1 MIRYIDQDVSVSLD
15 NVSSLGCPLSSF
27 SVVQTSQRFQVMD
40 APGDVAKSSGGEVT
54 MKVESD
60 ESKLS
65 PMEIPVSNHRTGS
78 QGEALLGGSLP
89 STTAYN
95 FRHSPHLSRFTKD
108 FDDDNVS
115 LGQEVLADSPRLR
128 GRDSAS
134 LLGTSP
140 LGSSDTS
147 SRGRSLSSSLAHSP
161 LDRHIHKPANGGI
174 SKRSGTSSRPPILPG
189 SSPPSSA
196 KSSGKEKHRG
206 VRQRPWGKWAA
217 EIRDPTRG
225 ARLWLGTFDS
235 SIEAAL
241 AYDAAARRIRG
252 ANAITNYNEEETG
265 ELIKL
270 YGTPA
275 LPDPDE
281 SKTKSKIDYTHNDG
295 VTAPRVTSRL
305 GRLSHADKGL
315 FGGSAP
321 PSYTDFGGRK
331 SARQSAR
338 PRIDFS
344 QLVESSESVEVS
356 MEEDDDMMVGS
367 LDVDEDEE
375 IARIL
380 LNMRVGDPPKSYTSI
395 DKSNAKQSKSRPL
408 PSQAGKRY
416 GTRASRGVKV
426 GRSFADVDNE

>member
-1 MIRYIDQDVSVSLD
+1 MKFSSHYLERVGSSQYQHFSYPRTFVPERRMSAPSEDIKGSV
-15 NVSSLGCPLSSF
+15 
-27 SVVQTSQRFQVMD
+27 
-40 APGDVAKSSGGEVT
+40 GEME
-54 MKVESD
+54 MKVESE
-60 ESKLS
+60 ESNLS
-65 PMEIPVSNHRTGS
+65 PMEIPRGDYRERSHE
-78 QGEALLGGSLP
+78 EALLGGSLP
-89 STTAYN
+89 STTAHN
-95 FRHSPHLSRFTKD
+95 FRHSPHLSRFNKD
-108 FDDDNVS
+108 FNDDNGS
-115 LGQEVLADSPRLR
+115 FRQEGPGSYAESPRLR

-140 LGSSDTS
+140 LGGSSDTS

-252 ANAITNYNEEETG
+252 ANAITNYNEEETE
-265 ELIKL
+265 ELVKL
-270 YGTPA
+270 YGVPV
-275 LPDPDE
+275 LPDPDD
-281 SKTKSKIDYTHNDG
+281 SRAKHKPDTYSDNIA
-295 VTAPRVTSRL
+295 APRATSRL
-305 GRLSHADKGL
+305 GKPSHPERSL
-315 FGGSAP
+315 LGGSAP
-321 PSYTDFGGRK
+321 PAYTDFGGRK

-344 QLVESSESVEVS
+344 QLVDSSESVDIS
-356 MEEDDDMMVGS
+356 MEEDDDMMVGN

-380 LNMRVGDPPKSYTSI
+380 LNMRVGDPPNAHVSTEKSSKA
-395 DKSNAKQSKSRPL
+395 KSKPL

-416 GTRASRGVKV
+416 GTRSSRGVRI
-426 GRSFADVDNE
+426 GRSFADLEEDQ

>member
-1 MIRYIDQDVSVSLD
+1 MNAHVEDMKAS
-15 NVSSLGCPLSSF
+15 
-27 SVVQTSQRFQVMD
+27 
-40 APGDVAKSSGGEVT
+40 GDEVE
-54 MKVESD
+54 MKVESE

-65 PMEIPVSNHRTGS
+65 TMEIPVADYRARP
-78 QGEALLGGSLP
+78 QEEALLGGSLP
-89 STTAYN
+89 STTAHN

-108 FDDDNVS
+108 FDDDSGS
-115 LGQEVLADSPRLR
+115 LRQEALGSYAESPRLR

-252 ANAITNYNEEETG
+252 ANAITNYNEEETE
-265 ELIKL
+265 ELVKL
-270 YGTPA
+270 YGVPV

-281 SKTKSKIDYTHNDG
+281 SRPKHKPDTHSESI
-295 VTAPRVTSRL
+295 VAPRPTSRL
-305 GRLSHADKGL
+305 GKPSYSDRGL
-315 FGGSAP
+315 LGGSAP
-321 PSYTDFGGRK
+321 PAYTDFGGRK

-344 QLVESSESVEVS
+344 QLVESSESVDVS
-356 MEEDDDMMVGS
+356 MEEDDDMMVGN

-380 LNMRVGDPPKSYTSI
+380 LNMRVGDPPNAHVSS
-395 DKSNAKQSKSRPL
+395 DKTAKSKSKPL

-416 GTRASRGVKV
+416 STRASRGVRV
-426 GRSFADVDNE
+426 GRSFADLEEDSSI

>member
-1 MIRYIDQDVSVSLD
+1 MSTPSDDRRVS
-15 NVSSLGCPLSSF
+15 
-27 SVVQTSQRFQVMD
+27 
-40 APGDVAKSSGGEVT
+40 GEEVD
-54 MKVESD
+54 MKVESE
-60 ESKLS
+60 ESKLF
-65 PMEIPVSNHRTGS
+65 PMEIPGSDHRARPEE
-78 QGEALLGGSLP
+78 EAPLGGSLP

-108 FDDDNVS
+108 FDDDPGS
-115 LGQEVLADSPRLR
+115 FRHETAESPRLR
-128 GRDSAS
+128 GRDSGS

-174 SKRSGTSSRPPILPG
+174 SKRSGASSRPPILPG
-189 SSPPSSA
+189 TSPPSSA

-252 ANAITNYNEEETG
+252 ANAITNYNEEETE
-265 ELIKL
+265 ELVKL
-270 YGTPA
+270 YGMPA

-281 SKTKSKIDYTHNDG
+281 SRSKQKSDVYSESIA
-295 VTAPRVTSRL
+295 APRGTSRL
-305 GRLSHADKGL
+305 GRPSHSDKGL
-315 FGGSAP
+315 LGGSAP
-321 PSYTDFGGRK
+321 PAYTDFGGRK

-344 QLVESSESVEVS
+344 QLVDSSESVDIS

-380 LNMRVGDPPKSYTSI
+380 LNMRVGDLPNAQMGTDKTAKS
-395 DKSNAKQSKSRPL
+395 KPRPL

-416 GTRASRGVKV
+416 GTRASRGVRV
-426 GRSFADVDNE
+426 GRSFADEQLEED